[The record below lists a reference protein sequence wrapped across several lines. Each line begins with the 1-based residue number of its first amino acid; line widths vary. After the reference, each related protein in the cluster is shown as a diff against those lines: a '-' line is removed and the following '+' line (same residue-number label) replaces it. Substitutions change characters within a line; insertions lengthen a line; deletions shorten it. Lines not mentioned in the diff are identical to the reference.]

1 MLRSPDPETHPQ
13 FYDGVALKRL
23 LAWVVDVTLIALVTV
38 VLLPFTAFTGIFF
51 FPAMMMVVGFC
62 YRLITLANGSAT
74 WGMRLMAI
82 EFRDASDAPFDFGS
96 AFLHTSGYAVS
107 VAMAPIQL
115 ISIILMATS
124 PRAQGLT
131 DMILGTVAINRRARR

>member
-23 LAWVVDVTLIALVTV
+23 LAWVVDVTLIALVCV
-38 VLLPFTAFTGIFF
+38 VLLPFTAFTGVFF
-51 FPAMMMVVGFC
+51 FPAMMMLVGYV
-62 YRLITLANGSAT
+62 YRLVTLANGSAT

-82 EFRDASDAPFDFGS
+82 EFRDAGDAPFDFVS
-96 AFLHTSGYAVS
+96 AFLHTSGYALS
-107 VAMAPIQL
+107 VAMTPLQL
-115 ISIILMATS
+115 ISMVMMATT

-131 DMILGTVAINRRARR
+131 DMILGTVAINRRAQR